1 VAVASVGPYASL
13 QLAADRQPHQHSTTL
28 FFTGRMPFLPPNQQ
42 RQSTEGT
49 GSPGNLLEFEIAS
62 GNLLEFRRL

>member
-1 VAVASVGPYASL
+1 MPT
-13 QLAADRQPHQHSTTL
+13 PHHS

-49 GSPGNLLEFEIAS
+49 KKTDNRQKTDKKKQTENKNFEKTDSTVSKTFLPHA
-62 GNLLEFRRL
+62 

>member
-1 VAVASVGPYASL
+1 MPT
-13 QLAADRQPHQHSTTL
+13 PHHS

-49 GSPGNLLEFEIAS
+49 KKQKTDKKKQTENKNFEKTDSTVSKTFLPHA
-62 GNLLEFRRL
+62 